1 MFIESITL
9 VRHPDNIGFLMSPG
23 SHRLSSIAYNV
34 EVEMACTHMNDNI
47 FMLLVFLSSFIET

>member
-23 SHRLSSIAYNV
+23 NHRLSSIAYNV
-34 EVEMACTHMNDNI
+34 EVEMARTHKNDNI